1 MTTYMADQGLV
12 SGLALP
18 PSLFA
23 DMGGS
28 LLTSEA
34 VLQALL
40 LRQRPG
46 RASGKGHYMEIALS
60 DAAGYLGLPHQWG
73 LTTADGSVGG
83 AHAGYQVYR
92 CKDGRVAV
100 AALEPHFAARLCEA
114 AGIKGEATRKLMH
127 APKTHEAMAS
137 FFAQHTRRQLDK
149 LAADK
154 DLPFH
159 TLK

>member
-1 MTTYMADQGLV
+1 
-12 SGLALP
+12 
-18 PSLFA
+18 
-23 DMGGS
+23 
-28 LLTSEA
+28 
-34 VLQALL
+34 
-40 LRQRPG
+40 
-46 RASGKGHYMEIALS
+46 MEIALS
-60 DAAGYLGLPHQWG
+60 DAAGYLGLPHQGG